1 MARKKKELPVISK
14 EELTKSIGQIADEC
28 YTFYGGYVNNFRA
41 LANISDGCKVSY
53 KRIIYAATTYPK
65 GQDIPT
71 HTFVPSL
78 SKWHPHGTTGC
89 EDLNA
94 NLVKSG
100 VFSGHGFFGNTQI
113 DGVVNPHAAPRYTKN
128 RLSDLYWDIIGD
140 LIREVPYIE
149 SPQGAMEP
157 TYIPLPLPLCL
168 YMKNS
173 VEGLGV
179 GINAKYPSFSAKSLY
194 EAYKADDP
202 NLLEPNMNI
211 FIDKGNS
218 ELKRLWETG
227 KGRVIYS
234 YKISRA
240 LSGDGKSEG
249 ILFEGDT
256 GIFTPKINKFNK
268 LIEDGKVYIEDL
280 TDDKGP
286 KLFIGRV
293 PGARGISPE
302 DIEDLCRKICF
313 DATTYVLNVTNG
325 ESAFR
330 IPLRDWLDYTYK
342 NYLKLVERVNQK
354 RIEKCKFDIITQE
367 SLPAISDYIINKNPK
382 ASDEEIS
389 NVLGIHI
396 DIVKAVMLKPIG
408 QLRKNKDNSEKIK
421 SLKEKLRDLRK
432 FDPVAYTEEIIGKL

>member
-1 MARKKKELPVISK
+1 MARKKKEAVELPVISK
-14 EELTKSIGQIADEC
+14 GELTKSIGQIADEC

-100 VFSGHGFFGNTQI
+100 VFSGHGFFGNVQI
-113 DGVVNPHAAPRYTKN
+113 DGIVNPHAATRYTKN

-140 LIREVPYIE
+140 MIKEVPYIE

-157 TYIPLPLPLCL
+157 TYIPLPIPLCL
-168 YMKNS
+168 YMKNT

-179 GINAKYPSFSAKSLY
+179 GINAKYPNFSPQSLFK
-194 EAYKADDP
+194 AYIANDP

-211 FIDKGNS
+211 FIDKQNS
-218 ELKRLWETG
+218 ELDRLWKTG

-240 LSGDGKSEG
+240 ISDDGKSEG

-268 LIEDGKVYIEDL
+268 LVEDGKVYIEELSTEKLDL
-280 TDDKGP
+280 DLGAGKLEAKNLLVIDDFELSGGVGDLIINDSNINNLDADLGLGKFEMIS
-286 KLFIGRV
+286 KLTGNN
-293 PGARGISPE
+293 
-302 DIEDLCRKICF
+302 KI
-313 DATTYVLNVTNG
+313 DSGVGKV
-325 ESAFR
+325 
-330 IPLRDWLDYTYK
+330 D
-342 NYLKLVERVNQK
+342 LKLVGILEDYQ
-354 RIEKCKFDIITQE
+354 I
-367 SLPAISDYIINKNPK
+367 SLDSGVGRASLGDLKMEDGNTYGSGINKLDINGG
-382 ASDEEIS
+382 
-389 NVLGIHI
+389 LGSI
-396 DIVKAVMLKPIG
+396 DIGFI
-408 QLRKNKDNSEKIK
+408 
-421 SLKEKLRDLRK
+421 
-432 FDPVAYTEEIIGKL
+432 EEN